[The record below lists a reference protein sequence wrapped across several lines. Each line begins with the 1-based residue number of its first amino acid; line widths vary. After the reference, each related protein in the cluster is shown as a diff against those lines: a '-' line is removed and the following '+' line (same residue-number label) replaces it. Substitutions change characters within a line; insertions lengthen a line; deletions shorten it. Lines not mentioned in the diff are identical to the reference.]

1 MKKDKSSS
9 VIWYTCLIIA
19 FVVLLYSA
27 ANSVIENIAID
38 NESLQP
44 FNTGWEVYKDGVPLG
59 KMDLPCTID
68 YKRNTVLT
76 LTHHIPA
83 DLKQNSTLL
92 FRSAQSYVRVSVDGE
107 ELHSFG
113 YNSKQSFSSSPG
125 SAWQI
130 TRIPTNDFGDTLK
143 IELTSPYD
151 DFSGAL
157 NPVYIG
163 TKAAIVFYLTK
174 LQAPQLI
181 TSILMLLC
189 GIVMLALYALTKG
202 AQMYTPLMYLG
213 SFSMILSVWTLGESK
228 MLQMFVGNNFVLT
241 NMAFI
246 AMFLMPI
253 PFLQFVNTF
262 NVFKKDNVI
271 CIAIMYFGA
280 LFVAANLLV
289 VLGICDYITLL
300 LPFHLG
306 IILCGIFIMARLIRN
321 CPRNKTRGIFTLTIS
336 FGIWFLFILAG
347 IYAFFFGNSQY
358 SSLYISFGFL
368 AFIIIVGTWSASRAL
383 HNYSEHIEQATL
395 AALAYTDIL
404 TKLPNR
410 TAFEDCLASYS
421 YERNG
426 AVLLMFDLN
435 DLKYINDTY
444 SHRAGDAALVLAA
457 RLLQE
462 SFAPIGKCYR
472 IGGDEFC
479 VIGDKAKAELIES
492 CQSSLI
498 ARLDEA
504 NSSRTTPLSI
514 AFGSAIYYNNGDNI
528 EDAFNEADKEMYKCK
543 SIMKG

>member
-1 MKKDKSSS
+1 M
-9 VIWYTCLIIA
+9 
-19 FVVLLYSA
+19 
-27 ANSVIENIAID
+27 
-38 NESLQP
+38 
-44 FNTGWEVYKDGVPLG
+44 
-59 KMDLPCTID
+59 
-68 YKRNTVLT
+68 
-76 LTHHIPA
+76 
-83 DLKQNSTLL
+83 
-92 FRSAQSYVRVSVDGE
+92 
-107 ELHSFG
+107 
-113 YNSKQSFSSSPG
+113 
-125 SAWQI
+125 
-130 TRIPTNDFGDTLK
+130 
-143 IELTSPYD
+143 TSPYD

-181 TSILMLLC
+181 TSILMLIC
-189 GIVMLALYALTKG
+189 GIAMLALYAITKG
-202 AQMYTPLMYLG
+202 AQMYSPLIYLG

-228 MLQMFVGNNFVLT
+228 MLQMFIGNNFVLT
-241 NMAFI
+241 NMVFI

-262 NVFKKDNVI
+262 SVFKKDNVI

-462 SFAPIGKCYR
+462 SFA
-472 IGGDEFC
+472 
-479 VIGDKAKAELIES
+479 
-492 CQSSLI
+492 
-498 ARLDEA
+498 
-504 NSSRTTPLSI
+504 
-514 AFGSAIYYNNGDNI
+514 
-528 EDAFNEADKEMYKCK
+528 
-543 SIMKG
+543 